1 MSTTAPDVDIVA
13 EERTPSSSNPSSN
26 STSPKTNTSHSSS
39 NYVTLHALTWNV
51 SGNIPALHDIQSLFL
66 PKEGLGMRRITEEA
80 DVLAIGL
87 QEAYPKLQEAMTSS
101 LPVIGR
107 DPLVDNFS
115 VVLSKSGYARVS
127 YCRIVGI
134 LVMVFVKRALLCYI
148 SGVSTSPYRTGAG
161 GLWGNKGA
169 TSVRFILGNISMV
182 FTNCHLMPHP
192 ENNERRVEELG
203 NIFDYTSF
211 PSSHLSILQHDVVIL
226 LGDLNF
232 RLGNKE
238 FDNVVQSLYQNK
250 QRELINN
257 LDQLMKEQI
266 RGSRSPSHLHLFL
279 EMQIDFDPSYKYEPG
294 TDTYHDGGK
303 GRAPAWTDRV
313 LWYIHQNKLPQP
325 HDVNPQRIVE
335 PAYYCL
341 HNQPRISDHKAV
353 SCSLQLLTNITKI
366 EPRVVFRLSEWICGI
381 QGRLEFDIARG
392 TNISS
397 WDWIGLY
404 NDDFVSVE
412 KDALFWMYTPAVSG
426 AATHMTYY
434 SKPLPAEKVP
444 SVPGRYILVYW
455 SSYYRC
461 VLGMS
466 PAFKMSLQESKGG
479 VSPAGNETGVTD
491 VPSSS

>member
-1 MSTTAPDVDIVA
+1 MSATTPDDNEPVA
-13 EERTPSSSNPSSN
+13 EDRTTRSSN
-26 STSPKTNTSHSSS
+26 STSSKTNTTNSSS
-39 NYVTLHALTWNV
+39 NYLTLHVLTWNV
-51 SGNIPALHDIQSLFL
+51 SGNIPALHDIQSLFM

-80 DVLAIGL
+80 DVLVIGL
-87 QEAYPKLQEAMTSS
+87 QEAYPKLQEAVASS

-134 LVMVFVKRALLCYI
+134 LVMAFVKRGLLCYI

-169 TSVRFILGNISMV
+169 TSIRFLLGDISIV

-192 ENNERRVEELG
+192 ENNDRRVEELG
-203 NIFDYTSF
+203 NILDYSSF
-211 PSSHLSILQHDVVIL
+211 SSSHLTVLQHDVVIL

-232 RLGNKE
+232 RLGDKE
-238 FDNVVQSLYQNK
+238 FDNVVQLLHQKKHSD
-250 QRELINN
+250 LIFN
-257 LDQLMKEQI
+257 LDQLMREQVV
-266 RGSRSPSHLHLFL
+266 GSRSPSHLYLFM
-279 EMQIDFDPSYKYEPG
+279 EMQINFDPSYKYEPG
-294 TDTYHDGGK
+294 TDNYHDGGK

-313 LWYIHQNKLPQP
+313 LWYVNQNKLPKAE
-325 HDVNPQRIVE
+325 DVNPRRIIE
-335 PAYYCL
+335 PAYYSL

-353 SCSLQLLTNITKI
+353 SCSLQLLTNINT
-366 EPRVVFRLSEWICGI
+366 EPRVVFRLSEWICSI

-397 WDWIGLY
+397 WDWIALY

-412 KDALFWMYTPAVSG
+412 KDSLFWMYTPAVSG

-455 SSYYRC
+455 SSYYKC

-466 PAFKMSLQESKGG
+466 PAFRIYIQESQGAVG
-479 VSPAGNETGVTD
+479 LTGSETGVD
-491 VPSSS
+491 ALSS